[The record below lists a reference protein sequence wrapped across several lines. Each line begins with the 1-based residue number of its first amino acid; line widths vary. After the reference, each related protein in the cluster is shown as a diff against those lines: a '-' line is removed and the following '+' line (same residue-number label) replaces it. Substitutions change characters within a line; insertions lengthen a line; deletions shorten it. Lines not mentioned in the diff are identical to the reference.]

1 MAEKQMDKKVLVVGL
16 IFGLIFALGI
26 VRMMIAGTDGLW
38 AVVIGLIGIIGV
50 YFYDKKKTEN
60 PWSIIFLICAAAFQL
75 NDPST
80 FSKCQIL

>member
-50 YFYDKKKTEN
+50 YLYDKKKN
-60 PWSIIFLICAAAFQL
+60 GNS
-75 NDPST
+75 
-80 FSKCQIL
+80 

>member
-1 MAEKQMDKKVLVVGL
+1 MDKKVLVVGL

-60 PWSIIFLICAAAFQL
+60 P
-75 NDPST
+75 
-80 FSKCQIL
+80 

>member
-60 PWSIIFLICAAAFQL
+60 P
-75 NDPST
+75 
-80 FSKCQIL
+80 